1 MIKVAAEQADKGE
14 RKRKEMMVV
23 VHCRRLHAS

>member
-1 MIKVAAEQADKGE
+1 MIKVAAEQVDKGE
-14 RKRKEMMVV
+14 KKTKEMMVL